1 MELGLYRDLRSGWLK
16 IHSDLVIFDVV
27 SVYPRTWHGICGRI
41 TRDRLLVRINNDSVL
56 NTSITRSSNSQ
67 ELAVP
72 SYHLHISIAI
82 TFIKILLRFD
92 FKQDQTV
99 KIGGGQVS
107 ANLPLSGQEE
117 IEVAGTVL
125 LTEGFVAESHLEDFL
140 NCKDKLRWMNMIY
153 LDTMAITSTS
163 LQPRLQ
169 SGLSSR

>member
-1 MELGLYRDLRSGWLK
+1 M
-16 IHSDLVIFDVV
+16 
-27 SVYPRTWHGICGRI
+27 
-41 TRDRLLVRINNDSVL
+41 
-56 NTSITRSSNSQ
+56 
-67 ELAVP
+67 
-72 SYHLHISIAI
+72 
-82 TFIKILLRFD
+82 LRFD
-92 FKQDQTV
+92 FKQGQTV

-107 ANLPLSGQEE
+107 ANSGQEE

-153 LDTMAITSTS
+153 LDTMAITSTL